1 MRSDLPVTF
10 DSGIGLVPEVMSM
23 CQVHVIT
30 RTYPYWNTTLRQ
42 SVIEALKRLLVVVV
56 PCGRIAATPH
66 QPGFCFCLEH
76 AVEIQLF

>member
-1 MRSDLPVTF
+1 MAVGYHKKKVPGPYPSNLMRSDLPVTF

-42 SVIEALKRLLVVVV
+42 SVIEALKRLLVAWSF
-56 PCGRIAATPH
+56 RAA
-66 QPGFCFCLEH
+66 
-76 AVEIQLF
+76 A